1 MRNSFSVILP
11 RIMTRMVLRWL
22 LGELVE
28 ICMSVVSRT
37 YIRNGEHYECHQRNG
52 YTFLDTNFRLCR
64 PRFLHRPKSAVAQ
77 LTLFTPP
84 LSGNLCSGSVVWR
97 FFGRN
102 LRNFQSVLHIIVHEI
117 NREEKV
123 QLPCCTVCLAL
134 ALVQPTNRADQ
145 LKH

>member
-1 MRNSFSVILP
+1 MA
-11 RIMTRMVLRWL
+11 
-22 LGELVE
+22 
-28 ICMSVVSRT
+28 VVSRT

-84 LSGNLCSGSVVWR
+84 PPMSGNLCSGSVVWR

-123 QLPCCTVCLAL
+123 QLPCCTVS
-134 ALVQPTNRADQ
+134 VSVWHWSNQPSRSTETINNTIEATP
-145 LKH
+145 LKSLLFINY